1 MNALEDNVS
10 DILGKAMRGRG
21 FDAQEMASQT
31 GLAPGRVEALLQG
44 TFEEPSARLMAA
56 ILGLNPDAVARLG
69 RNEYQPQVTKPANL
83 AQITTYYRD
92 MAVNAYVLWDP
103 DTRDAAIF
111 DTGTDAA
118 PVLEIIE
125 RQELEVV
132 SIFLTHS
139 HADHVQALGA
149 LTAALD
155 VEAWSSTF
163 EPLPG
168 TRTFRPGDFFN
179 AGQHFIRTRHTP
191 GHTSGGTTF
200 VIEGSTLDAAVVG
213 DALFAGSIG
222 GVKKDYPESLE
233 GIRREILTLPDST
246 IICPGH
252 GPMTTVALEKA
263 NNPFF

>member
-1 MNALEDNVS
+1 MNTLEDNVS

-21 FDAQEMASQT
+21 FDAQEMAAQT
-31 GLAPGRVEALLQG
+31 GLAPGQVEPLLQG
-44 TFEEPSARLMAA
+44 TFEEPSARVMAA
-56 ILGLNPDAVARLG
+56 ALGLNPDAVARLG
-69 RNEYQPQVTKPANL
+69 RNEYQPQVTTPANL
-83 AQITTYYRD
+83 AQVTTYYRD

-103 DTRDAAIF
+103 DNRGAAIF

-118 PVLEIIE
+118 PLLEIVE
-125 RQELEVV
+125 RENLDVA

-139 HADHVQALGA
+139 HADHVQALAA

-155 VEAWSSTF
+155 VEAWSSIF
-163 EPLPG
+163 EPLQG
-168 TRTFRPGDFFN
+168 TRTFRPGDFFH

-191 GHTSGGTTF
+191 GHTAGGTTF
-200 VIEGSTLDAAVVG
+200 VIEGRTVDAAVVG

-222 GVKKDYPESLE
+222 GVRADYTKALE
-233 GIRREILTLPDST
+233 AIRREILTLPDST